1 MTVHKSAETI
11 QGQKQ
16 FREIWYLSNQD
27 FCYSVVTL
35 ASLNN
40 NKRLDL
46 GRNYFRV
53 ISWIPKY
60 RFIVCRWLLSYTTFQ
75 LLFLSSSH
83 YCANISVVSIA
94 QRWDLS
100 VFCLVNS
107 PINAKVNPL
116 NVKLVNYIFVPA
128 WERKKIYRLIVQ
140 LSFTYLLTRRP
151 VLSTDQAI
159 PSCIYFRIS

>member
-1 MTVHKSAETI
+1 MTPWANNFVSLYWGKMCI
-11 QGQKQ
+11 N
-16 FREIWYLSNQD
+16 WVYLSHQD

-75 LLFLSSSH
+75 LLFPSSSH

-94 QRWDLS
+94 QRWDLT

-128 WERKKIYRLIVQ
+128 WERKEIYRRIVQ
-140 LSFTYLLTRRP
+140 LS
-151 VLSTDQAI
+151 
-159 PSCIYFRIS
+159 